1 MTSLRHIDY
10 LDAAREALL
19 DVGWRRTT
27 LTDVARRAGV
37 SRMTIYRAWPDV
49 AALMSDLMTRE
60 WARMTESVGPL
71 EMEQPTPDGIARGVI
86 ALTRTLRTN
95 EVFRRILDVDAELLL
110 PYLLERRGR
119 SQQAILDVLTE
130 IIRAGQRA
138 GTVVA
143 GAPATLARTTLL
155 VSHGLALSAQTMV
168 DDAVSLEALEQSF
181 HALLT
186 KGLQP

>member
-1 MTSLRHIDY
+1 MTSLRHNAY

-19 DVGWRRTT
+19 EVGWRRTT

-37 SRMTIYRAWPDV
+37 SRMTIYRTWPDV

-60 WARMTESVGPL
+60 WARMSEAVAPMEL
-71 EMEQPTPDGIARGVI
+71 EQPTPSAIADAVI
-86 ALTRTLRTN
+86 ALTRALRAN

-130 IIRAGQRA
+130 VIRTGQRA
-138 GTVVA
+138 GTIVA
-143 GAPATLARTTLL
+143 GDPQALARTTLL
-155 VSHGLALSAQTMV
+155 ASHGLALSAQTMA
-168 DDAVSLEALEQSF
+168 DDEVSLESLEETF
-181 HALLT
+181 HAVLT
-186 KGLQP
+186 KGLQR